1 MNTEPKIKLD
11 DIKIEGT
18 VVVTWPEETK
28 DDGKISTSV
37 PERTT

>member
-1 MNTEPKIKLD
+1 MSIEPKIKLD

-28 DDGKISTSV
+28 DDGTISASV
-37 PERTT
+37 PECTT